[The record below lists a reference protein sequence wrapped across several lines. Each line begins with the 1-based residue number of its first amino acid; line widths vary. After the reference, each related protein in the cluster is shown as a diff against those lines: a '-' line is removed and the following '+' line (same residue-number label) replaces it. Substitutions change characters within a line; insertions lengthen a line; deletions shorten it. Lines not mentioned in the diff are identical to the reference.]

1 MVRII
6 DYGGSSLDDQLTGSH
21 LETLDF
27 TPEPML
33 AAASNWGAGRE
44 YDNAAEAAAVTTIS
58 AVSLSVVSLM
68 LPDGLPRQLTTR
80 WGCEC

>member
-6 DYGGSSLDDQLTGSH
+6 DCGGNNLDDQLTSSN

-33 AAASNWGAGRE
+33 AAASNWGAGRV
-44 YDNAAEAAAVTTIS
+44 YDNAAEAAAVTT
-58 AVSLSVVSLM
+58 AN
-68 LPDGLPRQLTTR
+68 G
-80 WGCEC
+80 